1 MSLLVCITQRDNTK
15 LLNEL
20 SAQLP
25 EVDIFEWPHCPDL
38 AQVEFVL
45 AWNAPDELW
54 TQLPNLKVV
63 QSYGAGVDGIAMHL
77 LPEHVTVTRIVDV
90 QLTKDMAQYV
100 LTHVLAHKL
109 RLKQYFVQQQQG
121 VWKPKR
127 AHQGNHVGIMGLGE
141 LGQAVARKL
150 IDNGF
155 TVSGWSAS
163 EKCID
168 HVNTYAGQAKL
179 NLFLANL
186 DYLVCLLPLT
196 AHTRGILNKSIFSL
210 LPNHCVLINVARGRH
225 LVEEDLIWA
234 LDNNELAAASLD
246 VFAQE
251 PLDSEHPFWLH
262 PSITITPHCAAL
274 TSITTASEQIAENYL
289 SLLNSEV
296 LANTVDRSK
305 GY

>member
-1 MSLLVCITQRDNTK
+1 MSLLVCVTRKDNTK
-15 LLNEL
+15 LLDTLN
-20 SAQLP
+20 AQLP
-25 EVDIFEWPHCPDL
+25 DVDIYEWPHCPDL

-63 QSYGAGVDGIAMHL
+63 QSYGAGVDGIAMHF
-77 LPEHVTVTRIVDV
+77 LPEHVTVTRIVDS

-141 LGQAVARKL
+141 LGQAVANQL
-150 IDNGF
+150 VDNGF
-155 TVSGWSAS
+155 KVSGWSAS
-163 EKCID
+163 EKNIAN
-168 HVNTYAGQAKL
+168 VATYASQEQL
-179 NLFLANL
+179 ELFLHKL

-196 AHTRGILNKSIFSL
+196 KHTKGILDKSVFSL
-210 LPNHCVLINVARGRH
+210 LPNHCVLINVARGQH

-246 VFAQE
+246 VFTQE
-251 PLDSEHPFWLH
+251 PLDSDHPFWLH
-262 PSITITPHCAAL
+262 PNITITPHCAAL
-274 TSITTASEQIAENYL
+274 TSVTTACEQIAKNYL
-289 SLLNSEV
+289 SLLNSDK
-296 LANTVDRSK
+296 LTNTVDRTK